1 MNGDNLTEEK
11 ILSLSSEECFDQLI
25 DMIKNMSREELIEF
39 MRIVEVYKALHK
51 QNKTALMRQHQSG

>member
-51 QNKTALMRQHQSG
+51 